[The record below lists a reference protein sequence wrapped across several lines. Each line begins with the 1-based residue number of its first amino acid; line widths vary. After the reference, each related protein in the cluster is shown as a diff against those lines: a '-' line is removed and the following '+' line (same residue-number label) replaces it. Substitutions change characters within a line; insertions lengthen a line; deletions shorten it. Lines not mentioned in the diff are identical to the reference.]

1 MRSSSSR
8 RFDIVP
14 NGQAEEVCGV
24 RRLPIVS
31 FKSDSR
37 LGSFLRTQEKTQK
50 FIIIYVAYE
59 TEGKEQALAFRVA
72 AFDFREQRRLRV
84 LGKEVLQ
91 RQV

>member
-1 MRSSSSR
+1 MRSSSPR
-8 RFDIVP
+8 KFDIVP
-14 NGQAEEVCGV
+14 NRQAEEDCGV

-31 FKSDSR
+31 IKSDSR

-50 FIIIYVAYE
+50 FTIIYVAYE
-59 TEGKEQALAFRVA
+59 TEGKEEALACHVA

-91 RQV
+91 RHV